1 MKKYTNFKTLISK
14 SYDEVV
20 QWLYKNTIFVT
31 HQFSLQSNQIV
42 NNTCLCLY
50 CIVAVKRCCD
60 CSELTR
66 PCESILWNVSLLTR
80 EELPKEV
87 TIHCFGSTLISAESN
102 LTQKWRQLGVNSIR
116 VKVTRFPSYFDSNW
130 VDSQLMTT
138 PFRVKVTPK
147 SESKWLGWSWLP
159 AAAFRSQIWLRRN
172 KSDMTWSIMS

>member
-1 MKKYTNFKTLISK
+1 MMNLCNDCTKKNNIRHS
-14 SYDEVV
+14 
-20 QWLYKNTIFVT
+20 
-31 HQFSLQSNQIV
+31 SLQSNQIV

-102 LTQKWRQLGVNSIR
+102 LTQKWHSIRSQSNSEIR
-116 VKVTRFPSYFDSNW
+116 VKVTRMELTPSCR
-130 VDSQLMTT
+130 L
-138 PFRVKVTPK
+138 
-147 SESKWLGWSWLP
+147 SES
-159 AAAFRSQIWLRRN
+159 N
-172 KSDMTWSIMS
+172 